1 MNYLIALFV
10 LFLLITPLAVLNNAT
25 FIISL
30 VKGFMFGALYNKDE
44 YQEDEVTEHT
54 VQFCFMFL
62 TITMIWEK
70 PLN

>member
-1 MNYLIALFV
+1 MNYLFGLFV
-10 LFLLITPLAVLNNAT
+10 IFLLITPLAVFNNAT

-44 YQEDEVTEHT
+44 YIEDEVAEYTL
-54 VQFCFMFL
+54 QFCFMF
-62 TITMIWEK
+62 ITVTMVWEK